1 MELLNGK
8 SISVRP
14 SERYQVADIRIR
26 KCRGYPA
33 GLAEG
38 TFDIIL
44 ACFRACDTEGALPL
58 AVNAV
63 EAEHAGAV
71 GLLEKLMVGSILKLQ
86 SHGSHAWRF
95 VVTAHNFHDGRFVDV
110 LLCVVDDFCHCDNFD
125 ISCKV
130 SVLPMSTGH
139 WREHRPH
146 PLQLFTLN
154 LPGK

>member
-44 ACFRACDTEGALPL
+44 ACFRACDTEGALFLPRSGLKLSPVVPL
-58 AVNAV
+58 A
-63 EAEHAGAV
+63 HSPCF
-71 GLLEKLMVGSILKLQ
+71 LL
-86 SHGSHAWRF
+86 R
-95 VVTAHNFHDGRFVDV
+95 R
-110 LLCVVDDFCHCDNFD
+110 
-125 ISCKV
+125 
-130 SVLPMSTGH
+130 SVRL
-139 WREHRPH
+139 
-146 PLQLFTLN
+146 
-154 LPGK
+154 